1 MSHGYSL
8 RELRTTPGDPRVTPS
23 MTARDP
29 ADLLTIIAAEGV
41 FDAGPDLRRRHSGG

>member
-8 RELRTTPGDPRVTPS
+8 RELRTTPGDSHLTPS
-23 MTARDP
+23 MTARDR
-29 ADLLTIIAAEGV
+29 ADLLTIIAAGGA